1 MIEQFD
7 EKELRQL
14 RDNSKGY
21 RGWKDLVQLN
31 LRALPLQHST
41 SLLELCLAGENKF
54 PVQQNCSRE

>member
-41 SLLELCLAGENKF
+41 SLLELCLAGEGKF
-54 PVQQNCSRE
+54 PV